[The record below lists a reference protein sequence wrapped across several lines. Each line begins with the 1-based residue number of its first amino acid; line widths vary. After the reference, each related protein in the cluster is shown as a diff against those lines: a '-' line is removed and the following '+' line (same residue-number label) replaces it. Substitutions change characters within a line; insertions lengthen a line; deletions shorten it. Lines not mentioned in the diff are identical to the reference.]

1 MRSVVIVGYPDVQ
14 ALDVVGPFEVFVG
27 ARRYVETD
35 TWSQTGYEVAVATTT
50 GDLIPTSTG
59 VTFGTIALP
68 DPRTVDTVV
77 VPGGAGIMRALTD
90 EVLLTWVRAA
100 AAHARRFTTV
110 CTGAFL
116 AAEAGLL
123 DGHEV
128 TTHWA
133 FAEQLAHRYPNVHVN
148 ANRMF
153 VRSSKRTWTAAGISA
168 GMDLALALVEADH
181 GTEVAKSVA
190 RWLVLALR
198 RPGGQGQFA
207 GPAWSPRARR
217 TGIRALQEA
226 VEADP
231 AAAHTVATLAERAA
245 MSVRHFTRV
254 FTDEVGEAPGAY
266 VERVRMDAARRQ
278 LEETSDTVAV
288 IATRCGFGTAESM
301 RRNFIRRIGVSPKA
315 YRKTFA

>member
-1 MRSVVIVGYPDVQ
+1 MRSVIIVGYPDVQ
-14 ALDVVGPFEVFVG
+14 ALDVVGPAEVFLG

-35 TWSQTGYEVAVATTT
+35 AWAQAGYDVAVATTT
-50 GDLIPTSTG
+50 GGPIPTSAG
-59 VTFGTIALP
+59 VTFGSIALP
-68 DPRTVDTVV
+68 DPRTVDEVV
-77 VPGGAGIMRALTD
+77 VPGGAGVMPALKD
-90 EVLLTWVRAA
+90 ETLLAWIRAA
-100 AAHARRFTTV
+100 AAHVRRFTTV

-123 DGHEV
+123 DGHQV

-133 FAEQLAHRYPNVHVN
+133 FAEQLAERYPNVDVD

-153 VRSSKRTWTAAGISA
+153 VRSSPRIWTAAGISA
-168 GMDLALALVEADH
+168 GIDLALALVEADH
-181 GTEVAKSVA
+181 GAEVAKSIA
-190 RWLVLALR
+190 RWLVVALR

-207 GPAWSPRARR
+207 GAAWSPRARR
-217 TGIRALQEA
+217 TGIRAVQEA
-226 VEADP
+226 IEAEP
-231 AAAHTVATLAERAA
+231 AASHTVAMLAERAA

-278 LEETSDTVAV
+278 LEETSDTVAA
-288 IATRCGFGTAESM
+288 IAARCGFGTAESM
-301 RRNFIRRIGVSPKA
+301 RRNFIRQVGVPPTA